1 MRVRATTTWSVYR
14 EDDGPLRAYKFF
26 GQDLYQDNPSLP
38 NTLIDKVMS
47 TVVQDHIANHTLDEV
62 IKKRDELR

>member
-1 MRVRATTTWSVYR
+1 
-14 EDDGPLRAYKFF
+14 
-26 GQDLYQDNPSLP
+26 
-38 NTLIDKVMS
+38 VMS